1 MCLLLNAI
9 ELGGTKRRMW
19 STALIITAHARPAH
33 AAGRA
38 PSAAEKKKGA
48 GFPGAPDDPRS
59 SGTQSNL

>member
-19 STALIITAHARPAH
+19 STALITAHAWPAH